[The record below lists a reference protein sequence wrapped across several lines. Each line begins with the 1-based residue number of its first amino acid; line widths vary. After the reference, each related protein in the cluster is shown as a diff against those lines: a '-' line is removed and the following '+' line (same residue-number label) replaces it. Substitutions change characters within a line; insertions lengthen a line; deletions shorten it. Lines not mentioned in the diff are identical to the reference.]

1 MNDAVVYEISNFES
15 IVLINDNN
23 ILKRV
28 VFPIQGQVIPV
39 KDPLIKD
46 SNGDGF
52 KDIMVVGNHYGVEI
66 ETTRYYA
73 GSGLSLLG
81 DGENNFAVTPLEKSV
96 LYQFS

>member
-28 VFPIQGQVIPV
+28 VFPIEGQVSPI

-46 SNGDGF
+46 STGYGF
-52 KDIMVVGNHYGVEI
+52 KDIMAVGNHYGVEI
-66 ETTRYYA
+66 ETTRYDA

-81 DGENNFAVTPLEKSV
+81 DGENNF
-96 LYQFS
+96 